1 LGIVGITQLNHPLWL
16 VQQLPHLI
24 ERSLGKIK
32 QFLPFYGS
40 ELVQM
45 WEPVKITRSDLIFL
59 LGILFTIGTF
69 SLDNTGLGF
78 LLVPSYK
85 GTLNIMDKL

>member
-1 LGIVGITQLNHPLWL
+1 
-16 VQQLPHLI
+16 
-24 ERSLGKIK
+24 
-32 QFLPFYGS
+32 
-40 ELVQM
+40 M